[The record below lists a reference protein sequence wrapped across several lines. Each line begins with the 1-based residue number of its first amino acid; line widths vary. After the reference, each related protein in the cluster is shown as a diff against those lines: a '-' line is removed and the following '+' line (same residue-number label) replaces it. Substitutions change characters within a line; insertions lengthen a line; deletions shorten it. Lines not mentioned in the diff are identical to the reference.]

1 MKLVLGK
8 VKKNMPALNKTLLT
22 GDFSFPPN
30 LEVGP
35 YPDNLPERILQFGE
49 GNFLRAFVD
58 WMIHELN
65 KKGLFQGRVVVVQPL
80 AQGLIDKLNHQDGL
94 YTLILRGYQDGQ
106 VVEKREI
113 ITSISRGINP
123 YEDWQAVM
131 RCAEDPQI
139 DIVISNTTEAGIT
152 YDPGDSIT
160 SAPPRSFPGKL
171 TAYLYHRYKHFQG
184 DPDKGMLILP
194 CELIDRNGDN
204 LKEITLR
211 LAEEWGLPEGFQQW
225 LKEANIF
232 LNTLVDRVVPGYPR
246 EEAEQLARELGY
258 QDDLLDT
265 GELFHL
271 WVIEGPTHLKEKL
284 PFHAAGLNVIWTDD
298 MTPYRTRKVRILNGA
313 HTATAAVAFLSGIDT
328 VREAVEHP
336 RIGRFMEE
344 LIYNEVIPATDLD
357 KGMLTEFAGEV
368 LQRFRN
374 PYIVHRWQSILLNTT
389 SKYKTRVLPSLLDYV
404 AKKKAVPAKLTF
416 SLAAMASLFKDGKTN
431 GRQFQGKRPQGEFI
445 IEDAPEALS
454 FWQAAWQQY
463 KGTAES
469 AREVAAYILGNSE
482 VWGKELNSVPGL
494 AEKLGVYLQ
503 EIVTGGMAAALEKV
517 LAEGEGA

>member
-1 MKLVLGK
+1 MRT
-8 VKKNMPALNKTLLT
+8 LNKTLLT
-22 GDFSFPPN
+22 GQFSFPPN
-30 LEVGP
+30 LEAGP
-35 YPDNLPERILQFGE
+35 YPDNLPERVLQFGE

-58 WMIHELN
+58 WMIHQLN

-80 AQGLIDKLNHQDGL
+80 AHGLVDQLNRQDGL

-123 YEDWQAVM
+123 YEDWQAVL

-139 DIVISNTTEAGIT
+139 DIVISNTTEAGII
-152 YDPGDSIT
+152 YDPEDSIT
-160 SAPPRSFPGKL
+160 AAPPQSFPGKL
-171 TAYLYHRYKHFQG
+171 TAYLYHRYNHFKG
-184 DPDKGMLILP
+184 DPDKGMLILS

-204 LKEITLR
+204 LKAITLR
-211 LAEEWGLPEGFQQW
+211 LAGEWGLPEGFQQW
-225 LKEANIF
+225 LKEANLF

-258 QDDLLDT
+258 EDALLDT

-298 MTPYRTRKVRILNGA
+298 LTPYRTRKVRILNGA
-313 HTATAAVAFLSGIDT
+313 HTATAALAFLSGVDT

-336 RIGRFMEE
+336 RIGPFMEE
-344 LIYNEVIPATDLD
+344 LIYNEVISVTDLD
-357 KGMLTEFAGEV
+357 KRMLTEFAGEV

-389 SKYKTRVLPSLLDYV
+389 SKYKTRVLPSLLDYA
-404 AKKKAVPAKLTF
+404 AKNKAVPAKLTF
-416 SLAAMASLFKDGKTN
+416 SLAAMAALFKDGRVN
-431 GRQFQGKRPQGEFI
+431 GRQFQGKGPQGDFI
-445 IEDAPEALS
+445 IEDDPGALA

-463 KGTAES
+463 QGTAES
-469 AREVAAYILGNSE
+469 AQETAKYILGNSAI
-482 VWGKELNSVPGL
+482 WGRDLNNVPGL
-494 AEKLGVYLQ
+494 AEKLGDYLQ
-503 EIVTGGMAAALEKV
+503 DIVSHGPAVALEKV
-517 LAEGEGA
+517 LA

>member
-1 MKLVLGK
+1 
-8 VKKNMPALNKTLLT
+8 
-22 GDFSFPPN
+22 
-30 LEVGP
+30 
-35 YPDNLPERILQFGE
+35 
-49 GNFLRAFVD
+49 
-58 WMIHELN
+58 
-65 KKGLFQGRVVVVQPL
+65 
-80 AQGLIDKLNHQDGL
+80 
-94 YTLILRGYQDGQ
+94 
-106 VVEKREI
+106 
-113 ITSISRGINP
+113 
-123 YEDWQAVM
+123 
-131 RCAEDPQI
+131 
-139 DIVISNTTEAGIT
+139 
-152 YDPGDSIT
+152 
-160 SAPPRSFPGKL
+160 
-171 TAYLYHRYKHFQG
+171 
-184 DPDKGMLILP
+184 
-194 CELIDRNGDN
+194 
-204 LKEITLR
+204 
-211 LAEEWGLPEGFQQW
+211 
-225 LKEANIF
+225 
-232 LNTLVDRVVPGYPR
+232 
-246 EEAEQLARELGY
+246 
-258 QDDLLDT
+258 
-265 GELFHL
+265 
-271 WVIEGPTHLKEKL
+271 
-284 PFHAAGLNVIWTDD
+284 

-336 RIGRFMEE
+336 RLGRFMEE

-416 SLAAMASLFKDGKTN
+416 SLAAMASLFKDGRVN

-445 IEDAPEALS
+445 IEDAPEALA

-482 VWGKELNSVPGL
+482 VWGKELNNVPGL
-494 AEKLGVYLQ
+494 VEKLGVYLQ